1 MSIDMTDRYTSTSEI
16 VKRLHKEYKKHPK
29 LVVAVDFDDTLYDYH
44 NHGESHLRVK
54 HVLQQCNE
62 LGFYVVLWT
71 ASAPERFDFIKE
83 YVQDINV
90 HIDAFNEN
98 PIALP
103 FGNHKKIYYNILLDD
118 RAGLGQAL
126 DALEILVN
134 DIKSRPMPE
143 TSADVNL
150 IDGAFGCSQ
159 ARYRA
164 GLPYARTCGV
174 CQMGPCKYPNTM
186 LAKNS

>member
-29 LVVAVDFDDTLYDYH
+29 LVVAVDFDDTLYDFH
-44 NHGESHLRVK
+44 NNGESHLRVK

-71 ASAPERFDFIKE
+71 ASAPERFEFIKE
-83 YVQDINV
+83 YVQGIGV
-90 HIDAFNEN
+90 HIDALNEN

-126 DALEILVN
+126 DALEILIN

-150 IDGAFGCSQ
+150 IDEAFGCSQ
-159 ARYRA
+159 ARQRA
-164 GLPYARTCGV
+164 GLSYARTCGV
-174 CQMGPCKYPNTM
+174 CQLGPCKYPNTM
-186 LAKNS
+186 LAKT